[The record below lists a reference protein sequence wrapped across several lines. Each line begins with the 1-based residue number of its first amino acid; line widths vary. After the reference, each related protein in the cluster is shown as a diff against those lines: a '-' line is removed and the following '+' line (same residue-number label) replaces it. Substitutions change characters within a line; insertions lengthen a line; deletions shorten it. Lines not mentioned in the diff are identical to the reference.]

1 MKKPIILQDDNLL
14 ITSNNKT
21 SKNKTSKN
29 KINKPKIIKSKS
41 GTKIIENKNLNK
53 DEEVCS
59 ICLGD
64 LYDPKEQIYELPE
77 CGHRFH
83 TNCIMHWM
91 RNPISYNKCPRCG
104 NTGVNKNVYLGYCR
118 KSGILNEL
126 KKFSKRKSS
135 PKVLKNDIERLQ
147 ICIKKIKEKEKNINK
162 IIKDKELKK
171 LKREK
176 KSLTSKKYTLESKIL
191 SKYNFAPIII
201 SKRKIIYEKKILEP
215 PINSNSIIGNNN
227 IGNQNSSNSNNSNQN
242 NNISSQNSNEN
253 LNYFDYDDDGYDDYE
268 SNYNSDD
275 SIIDSIYNSD
285 NNLIV

>member
-29 KINKPKIIKSKS
+29 KTSKPKIIKSKS

-64 LYDPKEQIYELPE
+64 LYDPKEQIYQLPE

-147 ICIKKIKEKEKNINK
+147 ICVKKIKEKEKNINK

-176 KSLTSKKYTLESKIL
+176 KSLTSKKYNLESKIL

-201 SKRKIIYEKKILEP
+201 SKRKTIYEKKILEP

-227 IGNQNSSNSNNSNQN
+227 IGNQNSSNSNQN

-253 LNYFDYDDDGYDDYE
+253 LNYFDYDDDDYE